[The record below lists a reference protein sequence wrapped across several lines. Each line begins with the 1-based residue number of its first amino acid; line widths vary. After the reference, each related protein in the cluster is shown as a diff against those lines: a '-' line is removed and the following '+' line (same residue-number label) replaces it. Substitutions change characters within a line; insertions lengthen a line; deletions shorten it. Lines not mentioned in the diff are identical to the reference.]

1 MMKHIICQIG
11 FPVNISC
18 LFFIVV
24 IILQHV
30 IFCFWTSYYIIRTFL
45 IITNN
50 ASFKYLI
57 EYICPNFI
65 FHLNFSEFGKYCT
78 NSSPSLIIL
87 QRTHSKAE
95 ENMASLFIQALI
107 TSSDLGE
114 PKRVP
119 PWEVAGPRFLS
130 SDPSFL
136 LFEK

>member
-65 FHLNFSEFGKYCT
+65 FHLNFSEFGKYCRGLT
-78 NSSPSLIIL
+78 AKQKKIWPLYSSRLLSPL
-87 QRTHSKAE
+87 QTW
-95 ENMASLFIQALI
+95 ENQRECPPGKWQGLGSWAVTPASCYL
-107 TSSDLGE
+107 
-114 PKRVP
+114 KNNRN
-119 PWEVAGPRFLS
+119 
-130 SDPSFL
+130 
-136 LFEK
+136 